1 MSKIVTTLTFL
12 LLFFPCFSY
21 AQGVQSG
28 EFVLE
33 TTEKKVDPYENNQ
46 KEVVKY
52 LNNLKS
58 TVSLLSQGK
67 PASIAK
73 PAGHFYKYMN
83 AIYLDCAKKRGICPI
98 FLDSILEIDVIN
110 SKKEGKV
117 TCGVSKRYWKSWIAN
132 DIEKRIGHN
141 VKTALVNKT
150 KNFNKQERPKYIKC
164 KDTIQKILDE
174 SKDIPTKDF
183 FIKRYKDNKDI
194 VKAIAISS
202 KYVET
207 TVKKVPNIYFK
218 VGM

>member
-1 MSKIVTTLTFL
+1 MSKIVKTLAFFL
-12 LLFFPCFSY
+12 LLLPCFSY

-33 TTEKKVDPYENNQ
+33 TPDKKIDPFKDNQ
-46 KEVVKY
+46 KNVVKY
-52 LNNLKS
+52 LSNLKS
-58 TVSLLSQGK
+58 TVNLLSQGK
-67 PASIAK
+67 QASIAK

-110 SKKEGKV
+110 SKKEGKA

-132 DIEKRIGHN
+132 DVEKRLGHN

-174 SKDIPTKDF
+174 SKDMTTKDF
-183 FIKRYKDNKDI
+183 FIKRYKNNKNI
-194 VKAIAISS
+194 VKSIAISN
-202 KYVET
+202 KYVQT
-207 TVKKVPNIYFK
+207 IVQKVPNIYFK